1 MCAESKGRT
10 KGETTVS
17 FYEIASSSGAESLG
31 RGLRQIINDGRVAF
45 GGWCMI
51 ASPFVAEVV
60 SASGCDWLCIDQQH
74 GLIGDEAMFGMVQ
87 AAAIRRTPVLVRV
100 PWNAPAPIMR
110 ALDAGADGV
119 IVPMVNT
126 AEEAASAVAASR
138 YPPTGYRSFGP
149 LRAGM
154 AQPNFAPGSGN
165 EQVVLLV
172 MVETLQAFENLD
184 SILDVPGLDGV
195 LVGPFD
201 LTISYTGETAG
212 AASSAR
218 DVGMIEEIARACTK
232 RGLAAAISGITLA
245 DAPRWREAGYTMLSL
260 PSDAALI
267 GEGMAAAVA
276 AARSTDA

>member
-1 MCAESKGRT
+1 
-10 KGETTVS
+10 VS
-17 FYEIASSSGAESLG
+17 FYGVASSSGTESLG

-45 GGWCMI
+45 GGWCMV

-74 GLIGDEAMFGMVQ
+74 GLIADDAMFAMVQ

-126 AEEAASAVAASR
+126 AEEAATAIAASR
-138 YPPTGYRSFGP
+138 YPPAGCRSFGP

-154 AQPNFAPGSGN
+154 ALPSFSPSVGN
-165 EQVVLLV
+165 EHVVLLV

-201 LTISYTGETAG
+201 LAVSHTGQTDG

-218 DVGMIEEIARACTK
+218 DVEMIEQIAQACTK
-232 RGLAAAISGITLA
+232 RGLVAAISGITLA
-245 DAPRWREAGYTMLSL
+245 DAPRWQEAGYTMLSL
-260 PSDAALI
+260 PSDAALL
-267 GEGMAAAVA
+267 GDGMAAAVA
-276 AARSTDA
+276 AARSTHP

>member
-1 MCAESKGRT
+1 M
-10 KGETTVS
+10 S
-17 FYEIASSSGAESLG
+17 FYEVASSSETDSLG
-31 RGLRQIINDGRVAF
+31 RGLRQIISAGKVAF
-45 GGWCMI
+45 GGWCMV
-51 ASPFVAEVV
+51 ASPFVAEAV
-60 SASGCDWLCIDQQH
+60 SASGCDWLGIDQQH
-74 GLIGDEAMFGMVQ
+74 GLIGDEAMFAMVQ

-126 AEEAASAVAASR
+126 PEEAAAAVAASR

-154 AQPNFAPGSGN
+154 AQPSFSPSSGN

-172 MVETLQAFENLD
+172 MVETLQAFENLE

-201 LTISYTGETAG
+201 LTISYTGETSG

-218 DVGMIEEIARACTK
+218 DVEMIEEIARACAR
-232 RGLAAAISGITLA
+232 RGLVAAISGITVA
-245 DAPRWREAGYTMLSL
+245 DVARWREAGYTLLTL

-267 GEGMAAAVA
+267 GDGMAAAVA
-276 AARSTDA
+276 AARATDT

>member
-1 MCAESKGRT
+1 MRRIAGRT
-10 KGETTVS
+10 KEGSPVS
-17 FYEIASSSGAESLG
+17 FYEIASSAGTESLG
-31 RGLRQIINDGRVAF
+31 RGLRQIISDGRTAF
-45 GGWCMI
+45 GGWCMV

-74 GLIGDEAMFGMVQ
+74 GLIGDEAMFAMVQ

-126 AEEAASAVAASR
+126 AEEAAAAVAASR
-138 YPPTGYRSFGP
+138 YPPTGHRSFGP
-149 LRAGM
+149 LRAGL
-154 AQPNFAPGSGN
+154 AQPSFSPGSGN

-201 LTISYTGETAG
+201 LTISYTGETGG

-218 DVGMIEEIARACTK
+218 DVEMIDEIARSCTK
-232 RGLAAAISGITLA
+232 RGLVAAISGITIA
-245 DAPRWREAGYTMLSL
+245 DAPRWREAGYTLLSL

-267 GEGMAAAVA
+267 GEGMAAAIA
-276 AARSTDA
+276 SARPTDA

>member
-1 MCAESKGRT
+1 M
-10 KGETTVS
+10 S
-17 FYEIASSSGAESLG
+17 FYEIASSSGTESLG

-45 GGWCMI
+45 GGWCMV

-60 SASGCDWLCIDQQH
+60 SASGCDWLCLDQQH
-74 GLIGDEAMFGMVQ
+74 GLIGDEAMFAMVQ

-126 AEEAASAVAASR
+126 AEDAAAAVAASR
-138 YPPTGYRSFGP
+138 YPPAGSRSFGP

-154 AQPNFAPGSGN
+154 AQPNFSPSTGN

-184 SILDVPGLDGV
+184 SILNVPGLDGV
-195 LVGPFD
+195 VVGPFD
-201 LTISYTGETAG
+201 LTISYTGQTAG

-218 DVGMIEEIARACTK
+218 DVAMIEEIARACTK
-232 RGLAAAISGITLA
+232 RGLVAAIAGITIT
-245 DAPRWREAGYTMLSL
+245 DARRWREAGYTMLSL
-260 PSDAALI
+260 PSDAALL
-267 GEGMAAAVA
+267 GEGMAAVVA
-276 AARSTDA
+276 AARLTDT